1 MTATFRRRRA
11 SCRRS
16 LLARSIPL
24 PPAPAGWLLSPLP
37 CLLLAPLFALLL
49 APPPPASAARLG
61 GLPALVD
68 SLWAAGARDSSQALL
83 ARGLAAARA
92 AGDSSLA
99 AGLLVRGGAHA
110 MARGQALRA
119 EPALREALALAQARG
134 DSATVA
140 AAVRWLSVAVGSQG
154 RLPEARAL
162 YRRLLDLAVATGDR
176 RHEGWARVGLAWD
189 AWREG
194 RADEARRGY
203 ERAAALFRDA
213 GEAEGEI
220 WARNG
225 LGTALSR
232 GGDYAAALAAYLQAA
247 ALAREAGFAAVEM
260 MALSNAGSLEYSL
273 GDPGRAEERFARA
286 RALARA
292 GGQEREVVTPGVN
305 LAICR
310 ADLGRLDEAE
320 AALDSCLAETRR
332 GGYRDL
338 EAIVLCETAA
348 LRERQERPH
357 EAARAYRRALAL
369 GEAAPFEVRVRAL
382 VGLSAALA
390 AADSGAAALAALAR
404 AEPWFAGRRPDD
416 LELMFR
422 LAFGRRWREAGRE
435 REALGQLRR
444 AADLARRLGLASW
457 RVEALAHAARCERA
471 LGRPDSALA
480 SLEEAA
486 RAWEEQ
492 RGIPLDPR
500 WREQRGAAGHLL
512 YAELA
517 DLTLGP
523 GAVVAD
529 LARVRDAF
537 DRLQAFKARTLLER
551 MAGPGAE
558 PPARGA
564 SDAATLAAL
573 QAGVLRPGEL
583 LLDFYLG
590 PDVSFL
596 FAVTADQARAARL
609 PGEAGLAERVRLYHG
624 LLAAPPPPGAARP
637 TGARSPASA
646 RAAAPTPRGDAV
658 TEAGAALARDLLGAA
673 ADLLAQ
679 ASRVVV
685 SPDGVLNLLPFGE
698 LPLDGLPLDE
708 SPVGESPVG
717 GAMGASGL
725 AGAAP
730 PSARGDPAGPAP
742 LLARCEV
749 VRVPAA
755 AVLARTRQTAR
766 GAAGSAPL
774 RLLAVGGGHDAAGRP
789 LAGARRE
796 ARELDR
802 RYRGVTVLL
811 PDRDAGGVNGG
822 PRWGADAGRMASGD
836 LAAADVLHL
845 AAHLRADDQS
855 PWRTRLEFA
864 AADTAGLTAAQ
875 VLRLPLRARLAF
887 LSSCGTASGRILSGE
902 GVVGMTGAFLAA
914 GTPAAVATLWPVD
927 DAATV
932 RLVTGFYDGLATGL
946 TAAAALRRAQLATR
960 AEAATAAP
968 FFWAGFVLT
977 GDGAVTAPLAPRP
990 PWERWARPSPPP
1002 RWATV
1007 ALFGALAIA
1016 GAGGLAA
1023 AGAGRRRGSGRRG

>member
-1 MTATFRRRRA
+1 MTATVRRCRASRRR
-11 SCRRS
+11 
-16 LLARSIPL
+16 L
-24 PPAPAGWLLSPLP
+24 PPARSMALPAALAGCRLSLLLLS
-37 CLLLAPLFALLL
+37 LLLSLPLSLLL
-49 APPPPASAARLG
+49 APPPSAAGARLG

-83 ARGLAAARA
+83 ARGLAAARTA
-92 AGDSSLA
+92 SDSSLA
-99 AGLLVRGGAHA
+99 AGLLVRDGAHA
-110 MARGQALRA
+110 MSRGQALRA

-134 DSATVA
+134 DSATMT

-162 YRRLLDLAVATGDR
+162 HRRLLDLAVATADR
-176 RHEGWARVGLAWD
+176 RHEGWAHVGLAWD

-220 WARNG
+220 WAQNG

-232 GGDYAAALAAYLQAA
+232 GGDYAAALAAYLRAA
-247 ALAREAGFAAVEM
+247 TLAREAGFAAVEM
-260 MALSNAGSLEYSL
+260 MALNNAGSLEYSL

-292 GGQEREVVTPGVN
+292 QGQEREAVTPGVN

-310 ADLGRLDEAE
+310 ADLGRLGEAE
-320 AALDSCLAETRR
+320 AALDTCLAEARR
-332 GGYRDL
+332 GAYRDL

-357 EAARAYRRALAL
+357 EAARAYRRTLAL

-382 VGLSAALA
+382 TGLSAALA
-390 AADSGAAALAALAR
+390 AADSGAAAVTALAR

-416 LELMFR
+416 LELRFR

-444 AADLARRLGLASW
+444 AAALARRLGLASW

-480 SLEEAA
+480 SLEAAA

-492 RGIPLDPR
+492 RGLPLDPR

-512 YAELA
+512 YTELA
-517 DLTLGP
+517 DLRLGP
-523 GAVVAD
+523 GAVVTD
-529 LARVRDAF
+529 PSRVRDAF

-558 PPARGA
+558 PPPRGA
-564 SDAATLAAL
+564 SADATLAAL
-573 QAGVLRPGEL
+573 QTGVLRPGEL

-596 FAVTADQARAARL
+596 FAVTPDQARAARL

-624 LLAAPPPPGAARP
+624 MLAAAPPV
-637 TGARSPASA
+637 
-646 RAAAPTPRGDAV
+646 AAASTPGGDAV
-658 TEAGAALARDLLGAA
+658 TAAGAALGRDLLGAV
-673 ADLLAQ
+673 ADLIAR

-685 SPDGVLNLLPFGE
+685 SPDGALNLLPFGE
-698 LPLDGLPLDE
+698 LTLDG
-708 SPVGESPVG
+708 
-717 GAMGASGL
+717 AAGASGA
-725 AGAAP
+725 AGAGLS
-730 PSARGDPAGPAP
+730 SARGDPVGPAP

-749 VRVPAA
+749 ARVPAA
-755 AVLARTRQTAR
+755 AVLARARQAAR
-766 GAAGSAPL
+766 GAPGGAPGSAPL
-774 RLLAVGGGHDAAGRP
+774 RLLAVGGGSDAAGRP

-796 ARELDR
+796 ARELER
-802 RYRGVTVLL
+802 RYRGVTVFLL
-811 PDRDAGGVNGG
+811 ERGAAGGAQGG
-822 PRWGADAGRMASGD
+822 VDARLVGARD

-902 GVVGMTGAFLAA
+902 GVVGMTAAFLAA

-927 DAATV
+927 DAATA
-932 RLVTGFYDGLATGL
+932 RLVADFYDGLATGL
-946 TAAAALRRAQLATR
+946 PAAAALRRAQLTAR
-960 AEAATAAP
+960 ARPATAAP

-977 GDGAVTAPLAPRP
+977 GDGAVTAPPTPRR
-990 PWERWARPSPPP
+990 PWERWARTGPPS
-1002 RWATV
+1002 RGAAI

-1023 AGAGRRRGSGRRG
+1023 AAAGRRRGDGHRRG